1 MKLYL
6 SSFGLGNDPQQLVA
20 LVDEGKKAVVILN
33 ALDHKEEARARFLAS
48 QTQAL
53 TELGFTVEEL
63 DLRHYFDRKEELQK
77 VLSTK
82 DVVWING
89 GNTFIL
95 RRAMR
100 QSGFDAV
107 ITDLVKKE
115 AIVYGGFSAAVCIL
129 APTLHG
135 LEITD
140 DPNVVPEGYDKEIIW
155 DGLGIIDYSVAVH
168 YQSDHPESHLTD
180 KEIAFYEV
188 NNMPYKKLRD
198 GEVIVTQ

>member
-6 SSFGLGNDPQQLVA
+6 SSFVIGNDPQQLVS
-20 LVDEGKKAVVILN
+20 LVGEGKKAVVILN
-33 ALDHKEEARARFLAS
+33 ALDHKEEARVHFLSS

-53 TELGFTVEEL
+53 TELGFVVEEL
-63 DLRHYFDRKEELQK
+63 DLRNYFGKQEELK
-77 VLSTK
+77 KILSTK
-82 DVVWING
+82 DMVWING

-100 QSGFDAV
+100 QSGFDWV
-107 ITDLVKKE
+107 ITDLIKKE
-115 AIVYGGFSAAVCIL
+115 SIVYGGFSAAVCIL
-129 APTLHG
+129 APTLKG

-140 DPNVVPEGYDKEIIW
+140 DPNIVPEGYDKEIIW

-168 YQSDHPESHLTD
+168 YDSDHSESHLTD
-180 KEIAFYEV
+180 KEITFYEA

-198 GEVIVTQ
+198 GEVIIVN